1 MVGSMPLK
9 DNSLVIALLKALANE
24 QRLLIVK
31 MLMKGERNVGE
42 IESCLT
48 LTQSALSQHLARLR
62 RDHIVQ
68 TRRHAQL
75 IYYSLNKE
83 KVASLIRYLDDL

>member
-1 MVGSMPLK
+1 MVGSMPLN

-48 LTQSALSQHLARLR
+48 LTQSAFDPPPINESRNSYGNAIHNG
-62 RDHIVQ
+62 
-68 TRRHAQL
+68 L
-75 IYYSLNKE
+75 IKGGAGYGTQAIYGG
-83 KVASLIRYLDDL
+83 ADYR